1 MSINTLKAETIES
14 KYIPPTIDEE
24 KIMESLK
31 DKNRSKTSE
40 WGKILNAIASFC
52 SLNN

>member
-1 MSINTLKAETIES
+1 MSINTLKAETIEP

-40 WGKILNAIASFC
+40 CSKILNAIAPIC
-52 SLNN
+52 DL

>member
-24 KIMESLK
+24 KIIESLK
-31 DKNRSKTSE
+31 DKNRSKTPE
-40 WGKILNAIASFC
+40 CGKILNAISSF
-52 SLNN
+52 SEL

>member
-1 MSINTLKAETIES
+1 MSINTLKAESVES

-31 DKNRSKTSE
+31 DKNRSKNPE
-40 WGKILNAIASFC
+40 CGKIVNAIASF
-52 SLNN
+52 SEL